1 MRYWKEHG
9 QELLIV
15 ESSFR
20 TDESVTGSSFEPNHT
35 YTGWQWRLVRT
46 QDKAGWRSTTG
57 ATEPLLVA
65 TVDALAARKGSR
77 GSAASKDA
85 ADDRSAGIC

>member
-46 QDKAGWRSTTG
+46 QDKAGW
-57 ATEPLLVA
+57 EV
-65 TVDALAARKGSR
+65 VDWGY
-77 GSAASKDA
+77 
-85 ADDRSAGIC
+85 